1 MTASMPLDRLR
12 HCLWVADVALHKRD
26 VTDGGPVPES
36 QRVERHHFPAAL
48 AWQAHR
54 VRADT

>member
-26 VTDGGPVPES
+26 VTDGGPVPEF
-36 QRVERHHFPAAL
+36 QGVEGHHLSPAL
-48 AWQAHR
+48 A
-54 VRADT
+54 